1 MPYDKDKQI
10 ERSIIEY
17 FDALARHLPV
27 DMFVLVGTF
36 IEEVV
41 SPIPSIV
48 VLIPAGAI
56 ASAQSLPLWYLL
68 WLAVLCGVGRVAG
81 GSLLYWLAF
90 YLEGAIFRKRT
101 LFGLTHKDIVRLS
114 KRLGKNRK
122 SRRVW
127 LILFALQALPIFPG
141 TLLSAGSGF
150 IKIDY
155 RVFATAT
162 FFGSI
167 VNALFYLLIG
177 YAGIQATEYLSRF
190 GTLSDV
196 LGLAAFLALVI
207 WLVIRHYQKRK

>member
-1 MPYDKDKQI
+1 
-10 ERSIIEY
+10 
-17 FDALARHLPV
+17 
-27 DMFVLVGTF
+27 MFVLVGTF
-36 IEEVV
+36 IEEVI

-56 ASAQSLPLWYLL
+56 ADAQNLPLWYLL
-68 WLAVLCGVGRVAG
+68 WLAMVCGIGRVAG
-81 GSLLYWLAF
+81 GSLLYWLA
-90 YLEGAIFRKRT
+90 YHLESAIFRKRA
-101 LFGLTHKDIVRLS
+101 LFGLTHKDIVKLS
-114 KRLGKNRK
+114 KQLGNRRK

-127 LILFALQALPIFPG
+127 LILFTFQALPIFPG

-190 GTLSDV
+190 GTLSDT
-196 LGLAAFLALVI
+196 LGLIAFSALCI
-207 WLVIRHYQKRK
+207 WLVIRYYQKRT